1 MTNYNG
7 LRREHLGFFPTPV
20 HKLERLSKQL
30 GVNLYLKRDDLTGPN
45 LFGGNKIRKLEFLLG
60 DALNQG
66 ADTVIT
72 FGATQSNHAMETAVA
87 ARRLGLTPLLYLETI
102 TPPDQTEDRGNIL
115 IDKILGA
122 QIEYVS
128 MDGRT
133 EAEAD
138 AFAMEQAIA
147 KKAELEAAGHKVYI
161 IPVGGAT
168 PIGSVGFAVGVD
180 ELLGQLNELN
190 VHADYIVHGRGT
202 GGTAAGLV
210 AGTKL
215 YGGSNAPKVLSI
227 NVSPKP
233 IEHYDKTARL
243 ATDALRLLGSNQT
256 VTRADFNFDQSYFG
270 EGYEIPTASATAAI
284 RLLAETEGILLD
296 PVYTGKG
303 FAGMLDY
310 IKTGKIAPGS
320 NVVFWHTGGISALF
334 AESAIVGKLY

>member
-1 MTNYNG
+1 MAYNG
-7 LRREHLGFFPTPV
+7 LRREQLGFFPTPV
-20 HKLERLSKQL
+20 HKLNRLSEKL

-66 ADTVIT
+66 CDTVIT

-87 ARRLGLTPLLYLETI
+87 ARKLGLTPLLYLETV
-102 TPPDQTEDRGNIL
+102 TKPDANDDRGNIL

-138 AFAMEQAIA
+138 AYSMQLAIA

-168 PIGSVGFAVGVD
+168 PIGSVGFAVGVQ
-180 ELLGQLNELN
+180 ELLDQ
-190 VHADYIVHGRGT
+190 VDFTPDYLVHGTGT

-210 AGTKL
+210 AGVHL
-215 YGGSNAPKVLSI
+215 YGDPKATQVLSM

-233 IEHYDKTARL
+233 LSHYDLTAERATKTA
-243 ATDALRLLGSNQT
+243 ALLGSDET
-256 VTRADFNFDQSYFG
+256 ITAADFHFDQSYFG
-270 EGYEIPTASATAAI
+270 VGYEIPTASGTEAI
-284 RLLAETEGILLD
+284 QLLAREEGILLD

-310 IKTGKIAPGS
+310 IRTGKIKPGS

>member
-1 MTNYNG
+1 MAAYND
-7 LRREHLGFFPTPV
+7 LRREQLGFFPTPV
-20 HKLERLSKQL
+20 HKLERLSTQL
-30 GVNLYLKRDDLTGPN
+30 GVNLFLKRDDLTGPN

-60 DALNQG
+60 DALAQG

-87 ARRLGLTPLLYLETI
+87 ARKLGLTPLLYLETI
-102 TPPDQTEDRGNIL
+102 TPPDQTIDRGNIL
-115 IDKILGA
+115 LDKILGA
-122 QIEYVS
+122 EITYVS

-138 AFAMEQAIA
+138 EYAMSLAVQ
-147 KKAELEAAGHKVYI
+147 KKAALEAAGHKVYI

-168 PIGSVGFAVGVD
+168 PIGSVGFAVGVQ
-180 ELLGQLNELN
+180 ELLAQL
-190 VHADYIVHGRGT
+190 APAPDYIVHGTGT

-210 AGTKL
+210 AGVKL
-215 YGGSNAPKVLSI
+215 YGGTHQPQVLSM

-233 IEHYDKTARL
+233 MAHYAQTAKL
-243 ATDALRLLGSNQT
+243 ATAALRLLGSELT
-256 VTRADFNFDQSYFG
+256 VTAADFHFDQNYFG
-270 EGYEIPTASATAAI
+270 EGYEQPTASASAAI

-310 IKTGKIAPGS
+310 IHTGKIAPGS

-334 AESAIVGKLY
+334 AESEMVGQLY

>member
-1 MTNYNG
+1 MAAYNG

-20 HKLERLSKQL
+20 HQLKRLSKQL
-30 GVNLYLKRDDLTGPN
+30 GVNLWLKRDDLTGPN

-60 DALNQG
+60 DALAQG

-87 ARRLGLTPLLYLETI
+87 ARKLGLTPWLYLETI
-102 TPPDQTEDRGNIL
+102 TPPDQTSDRGNIL

-122 QIEYVS
+122 KITYVS
-128 MDGRT
+128 MADRT
-133 EAEAD
+133 EAQAD
-138 AFAMEQAIA
+138 EYAMALALKQ
-147 KKAELEAAGHKVYI
+147 KAALEAAGHKVYI

-168 PIGSVGFAVGVD
+168 PIGSVGFAIGVQ
-180 ELLGQLNELN
+180 ELLGQLEQSP
-190 VHADYIVHGRGT
+190 DYIVHGTGT

-210 AGTKL
+210 AGVKL
-215 YGGSNAPKVLSI
+215 YGQAPQPQVLSI

-233 IEHYDKTARL
+233 LAHYAQTAEL
-243 ATDALRLLGSNQT
+243 ATAALQLLGSRET
-256 VTRADFNFDQSYFG
+256 VTAADFHFDQNYFG
-270 EGYEIPTASATAAI
+270 QGYEQPTASASAAI

-310 IKTGKIAPGS
+310 IRTGKIAPGS

-334 AESAIVGKLY
+334 AEPAMVGRLYD